1 MEENQ
6 IDLFRQFADDFSR
19 NRRKYM
25 NYALQFVHDRSAVED
40 LVNDSFAKMW
50 AKRNE
55 SSTTNVEA
63 YFYIIIKNNCL
74 NYLRQKAIRFKVQ
87 QQIQDTAYS
96 LLQYDIASLES
107 FDQNPIFSSEIREIM
122 LEQLKKMPELS
133 SKIFMDSR
141 FSNLS
146 YEDIA
151 TKYDIPKFKVRN
163 EIQAALSRLRISLQD
178 YLPLLLAISVCVV
191 TFNHIL

>member
-1 MEENQ
+1 MKDAIFDTLKEFENAFPLNQ
-6 IDLFRQFADDFSR
+6 K
-19 NRRKYM
+19 KYQ
-25 NYALQFVHDRSAVED
+25 NYALQFIHESNDAKD
-40 LVNDSFAKMW
+40 LVNDSFAKLW
-50 AKRNE
+50 EKRGEISDSNI
-55 SSTTNVEA
+55 EA
-63 YFYIIIKNNCL
+63 YFYTIIKNNCL
-74 NYLRQKAIRFKVQ
+74 NYLRQKAIRYRVH

-133 SKIFMDSR
+133 SKIFMDNR

-151 TKYDIPKFKVRN
+151 AKYDIPKFKVRN
-163 EIQAALSRLRISLQD
+163 IIQSVLSCLRISLQD
-178 YLPLLLAISVCVV
+178 YLPIAVIA
-191 TFNHIL
+191 TFAGALFFK